1 MRVILHCCV
10 VAALVLAGAP
20 VHALESF
27 VLYDNFNATSINPV
41 KWTGFEFVGL
51 GTEANR
57 SIDTAMGE
65 LRMTYRAFGNTTSNS
80 GQTFSGFGLLLSK
93 NTTAIKALQ
102 TQVEVL
108 TAQATDCAGNSA
120 TTLSRAGLRGSFFN
134 TGSPMSGGS
143 ATNDVHALLFLRRI
157 PTDPSNDLRV
167 LAQVFRCTNQLC
179 SQVDSLK
186 QADLGTA
193 TTGQL
198 IQLQIEWD
206 QPNKRFLFQR
216 GTNAKVAISYAPLSS
231 TAAPSVAL
239 KALELA
245 HSVENCTTTPRPVGF
260 LDVVFD
266 DVRVNQSAS
275 P

>member
-120 TTLSRAGLRGSFFN
+120 TTLSRAGRRGSFFN
-134 TGSPMSGGS
+134 TGSPMSNSS
-143 ATNDVHALLFLRRI
+143 ANDVHALLFLRRI
-157 PTDPSNDLRV
+157 PTDPSNGLRV
-167 LAQVFRCTNQLC
+167 LA
-179 SQVDSLK
+179 
-186 QADLGTA
+186 
-193 TTGQL
+193 
-198 IQLQIEWD
+198 
-206 QPNKRFLFQR
+206 
-216 GTNAKVAISYAPLSS
+216 
-231 TAAPSVAL
+231 
-239 KALELA
+239 
-245 HSVENCTTTPRPVGF
+245 
-260 LDVVFD
+260 
-266 DVRVNQSAS
+266 
-275 P
+275 